1 MFVPR
6 DSLISNSLALFD
18 AVDSFDHLT
27 RSMQD
32 LTEYADR
39 IAHAVAAPENLKL
52 GSDQADLSVAAGSR
66 KRKASQKPS
75 PQDLRLLLRPR
86 IDWRDASDG
95 FILTAVTPGLRKDEL
110 KVEVVDESGQAYLEV
125 SGQTASEQSPGDAAP
140 ADGGD
145 NDKAADGASDNKT
158 NGGKQQE
165 LRATYRA
172 FRERVRLPQGM
183 DRDAMRASYEDGL
196 LVVTIPRAKTENV
209 RRQSIAIS

>member
-86 IDWRDASDG
+86 IDWKDASDG
-95 FILTAVTPGLRKDEL
+95 FILTAATPGLRKDEL
-110 KVEVVDESGQAYLEV
+110 KVEVVDESGQAYL
-125 SGQTASEQSPGDAAP
+125 
-140 ADGGD
+140 
-145 NDKAADGASDNKT
+145 
-158 NGGKQQE
+158 
-165 LRATYRA
+165 
-172 FRERVRLPQGM
+172 
-183 DRDAMRASYEDGL
+183 
-196 LVVTIPRAKTENV
+196 
-209 RRQSIAIS
+209 